1 MEKREAQPNNAKN
14 DRQSLPDRPPV
25 IAIMGHVDHGKSKLL
40 DYIRKTNVVEGEA
53 GGITQHISAYEVEYN
68 SKERGLKKI
77 TFLDT
82 PGHEAFRSVRTHGA
96 QVADIAILVV
106 AADEGVKTQTIEALE
121 TIKASKLPYIVAL
134 SKIDKEGANADRTK
148 IALSEHGIYAEG
160 YGGDIPV
167 VPISSITGQG
177 VEDLFEMILLVAEIE
192 ELKGDRRNV
201 ARGFII
207 EAKVD
212 CRKGI
217 SATLIVKDGVIK
229 QGEFVVAG
237 DALAPIRIMEDFAGK
252 KIVEATFSMP
262 ISIVGFNKLPQVGEL
277 FEVVSTKK
285 EAELLIKE
293 NESLKEKIEE
303 VVASSE
309 KEVVFPLILRADV
322 SGSLEAIKHELK
334 KIESD
339 FVDVKVIDCGVGNVN
354 EADIK
359 MVSGKDYS
367 TIVSFNTDTDSGVR
381 DLAERMNVEIQTFN
395 IIYKLTEWVNEKV
408 RSITPIQSIDESRGE
423 ARVLKC
429 FSRTKNKQVIGGK
442 VLSGTLSKNTAVK
455 IMRKEEEL
463 GRGKIL
469 ELQSQKT
476 KTDSVYEDN
485 EFGSMVESKEEI
497 NGGDVLVAF
506 ETVDK

>member
-1 MEKREAQPNNAKN
+1 MKKRKPESEITIN
-14 DRQSLPDRPPV
+14 DRQLLPGRPPV

-40 DYIRKTNVVEGEA
+40 DYVRKTNIVEGEA
-53 GGITQHISAYEVEYN
+53 GGITQHISAYEVEHD
-68 SKERGLKKI
+68 SKERGIKKI

-82 PGHEAFRSVRTHGA
+82 PGHEAFRAVRTHGA
-96 QVADIAILVV
+96 QVADIAVLVV

-121 TIKASKLPYIVAL
+121 TIKAAKLPYIVAL
-134 SKIDKEGANADRTK
+134 SKIDKEGADADRTK
-148 IALSEHGIYAEG
+148 VALSEHGIYAEG

-177 VEDLFEMILLVAEIE
+177 FEDLFEMILLVAEIE
-192 ELKGDRRNV
+192 ELKGDRRNDASGV
-201 ARGFII
+201 VI
-207 EAKVD
+207 EANVD
-212 CRKGI
+212 RRKGI

-229 QGEFVVAG
+229 QGEFIVAG

-252 KIVEATFSMP
+252 KITEATFSMP

-293 NESLKEKIEE
+293 NKSLKEKIEE

-309 KEVVFPLILRADV
+309 KEIVFPLVLRADV

-334 KIESD
+334 KIEND
-339 FVDVKVIDCGVGNVN
+339 FVDIKIVDSDVGNVS
-354 EADIK
+354 ETDIK
-359 MVSGKDYS
+359 MISGKEHS
-367 TIVSFNTDTDSGVR
+367 TVIGFNTKADAGVR
-381 DLAERMNVEIQTFN
+381 DLAERMNVEIEIFD
-395 IIYKLTEWVNEKV
+395 IIYKLTEWVTEKV
-408 RSITPIQSIDESRGE
+408 NAITPIQNVDESRGE

-442 VLSGTLSKNTAVK
+442 VLSGTLSKNAAIK
-455 IMRKEEEL
+455 IMRKDEEV

-485 EFGSMVESKEEI
+485 EFGSMIESDDEI

-506 ETVDK
+506 ETIQK